1 MFRRNIY
8 SNDIPI
14 KQGYHRIFFSKI
26 FQEFRK
32 LQHIVKQLQYEVSK
46 KEASTTPCNN
56 CEIKTQLNDIK
67 VAIQNLEKKQDI
79 LQSSLVSVSSLIHNM
94 LCDMKQ
100 LHTLNNDVLHNLG
113 LSNANKLK
121 EHQTF
126 IDDFIGLQD
135 FVVGQMIAYG
145 AKKAAYDMITEYER
159 SVFCNPQ
166 HNSIDAKEILQ
177 SMTTGDISLLTN
189 EDIDSWSKM
198 LSQVIE
204 GITEITRKH
213 PNFSDLIEYCEKKSA
228 SDFFIAPQ
236 SGDVY
241 DNMTMKVRNAR
252 SGTKV
257 KILLALGVKSEAF
270 SKTIPAQVVLFQEN

>member
-1 MFRRNIY
+1 MLRRNGFL
-8 SNDIPI
+8 NDISVV
-14 KQGYHRIFFSKI
+14 KVYQRSFFANI
-26 FQEFRK
+26 FQELKK
-32 LQHIVKQLQYEVSK
+32 LQNIMQQCHDKISK
-46 KEASTTPCNN
+46 KESTESQCNK
-56 CEIKTQLNDIK
+56 CEIKTQLDDI
-67 VAIQNLEKKQDI
+67 VIVIQELEKKLDI
-79 LQSSLVSVSSLIHNM
+79 LPSTLSAISKQINDVTS
-94 LCDMKQ
+94 DMRQ
-100 LHTLNNDVLHNLG
+100 LQTLNNDVLHNLG

-121 EHQTF
+121 EHQAF
-126 IDDFIGLQD
+126 VDDFITLQD
-135 FVVGQMIAYG
+135 FIAGQMSAYG

-159 SVFCNPQ
+159 SIFCTPQ
-166 HNSIDAKEILQ
+166 HNRIDAKEILQ

-189 EDIDSWSKM
+189 EDIDSWSEM

-204 GITEITRKH
+204 SITEITRKH